1 MVLAHIRVEEESF
14 DKDMMLLSWQTALL
28 MNSTG
33 NYKKKIKPDDLYV
46 PLETQREKARVQ
58 AEGFNPEKRQELQNE
73 LLSAFAGSDVII
85 Q

>member
-1 MVLAHIRVEEESF
+1 MVLAHMRVEEESF
-14 DKDMMLLSWQTALL
+14 DKDMLLLSWQTALL

-46 PLETQREKARVQ
+46 PLETQKEKARVQ

>member
-1 MVLAHIRVEEESF
+1 MVLAFMRVEEESF
-14 DKDMMLLSWQTALL
+14 DNNMIMLSWQTALL

-33 NYKKKIKPDDLYV
+33 NFKKKIKPDDLYT
-46 PLETQREKARVQ
+46 PLEAQKEKAKVQ